1 MPENRA
7 PKIIEPPWKGRS
19 GELIA
24 RDTALMARSYRRPY
38 PLAVKSVKGCVVE
51 DLNGNTYID
60 FTSGYGALPL
70 GGRNPKVIEAVRKQ
84 AEALASYTMKA
95 AYSELAVEVAEKLS
109 KIAPIRGEVRALFVN
124 SGSEA
129 VEAALRALRWHTG
142 KPIIIGFLGAFHGS
156 TQGALS
162 ISTDSSARR
171 RAAPS
176 PNAVHVPYPYCYRC
190 PMGLKSE
197 RCGLRCAD
205 YLEEWALERIVP
217 PEDVAAAIF
226 EPIEIES
233 GVIIPP
239 KGYYE
244 KMLRGLRRRGV
255 LTAADES
262 YTAPGRTGRWL
273 ALEHW
278 DVEVD
283 ALCFGSSLSSGLP
296 LGVLLAREELLDLE
310 PGQYE
315 STSGGCQLSL
325 AAALATLEAIKE
337 GGLVE
342 RAERLGRVIVKRL
355 HELAEELEVV
365 GEVRGRGL
373 LVGIELVEDK
383 ESRAPAPKLAQ
394 TVVEECFRVGL
405 ITRRNHQNVILTP
418 PLNIDE
424 EMLEKGLEILD
435 AKLREASTSLS
446 RASSS

>member
-1 MPENRA
+1 M
-7 PKIIEPPWKGRS
+7 S
-19 GELIA
+19 GELIT
-24 RDTALMARSYRRPY
+24 RDTALMARSYKRPY

-60 FTSGYGALPL
+60 FTSGYGVLPL
-70 GGRNPKVIEAVRKQ
+70 GGSHPKVIEAIKKQ

-95 AYSELAVEVAEKLS
+95 AYSELAVEVVEKLS
-109 KIAPIRGEVRALFVN
+109 KIAPIRGGVRALFVS

-129 VEAALRALRWHTG
+129 VEAALRALRWHTN

-162 ISTDSSARR
+162 ISTDSPTRR

-176 PNAVHVPYPYCYRC
+176 PNVVHAPYPYCYRC
-190 PMGLKSE
+190 PMGLESE
-197 RCGLRCAD
+197 RCGLRCVD
-205 YLEEWALERIVP
+205 YLEEWVLGKITS
-217 PEDVAAAIF
+217 PEEVASTIF
-226 EPIEIES
+226 EPIEIEA
-233 GVIIPP
+233 GVVIPP

-262 YTAPGRTGRWL
+262 YTSPGRTGRWL

-283 ALCFGSSLSSGLP
+283 ALCLGPPLSSGLP

-325 AAALATLEAIKE
+325 AAALATLEAIE
-337 GGLVE
+337 EEGLVE
-342 RAERLGRVIVKRL
+342 RAERLGRVAVKRL
-355 HELAEELEVV
+355 HELAEELEVT
-365 GEVRGRGL
+365 GEVRGKGL
-373 LVGIELVEDK
+373 LVGIEFVEDK

-405 ITRRNHQNVILTP
+405 ITRRRGQNIILTP
-418 PLNIDE
+418 PLNIRE
-424 EMLEKGLEILD
+424 ELLEKGLEILE

-446 RASSS
+446 RAS